1 MTGDEINQTFDELG
15 NILVEVG
22 LGWLRDAVGADINDG
37 VLEVVTESALLEGA
51 ERGTRGK
58 ELRRTREEFLRPR
71 EYTPQEKLV
80 GLIEAIEETVIQASD
95 IEVRLGNDFV
105 PRGNLRAVAFLDDRT
120 SESLALDLRAAM
132 VRHEAVG
139 RLRALLAELRKE
151 IES

>member
-1 MTGDEINQTFDELG
+1 MTGDEINQTFDVLG

-22 LGWLRDAVGADINDG
+22 LGWLRDAVSADISDG

-51 ERGTRGK
+51 ERGRRGK
-58 ELRRTREEFLRPR
+58 ELRRTGEEFLRPR

-80 GLIEAIEETVIQASD
+80 ALIEAIEETVIQASD

-105 PRGNLRAVAFLDDRT
+105 PRGNLRAVTFLDDRT
-120 SESLALDLRAAM
+120 SESIALDLRA
-132 VRHEAVG
+132 VLGRHEAVG
-139 RLRALLAELRKE
+139 KLRGLLAELRKE